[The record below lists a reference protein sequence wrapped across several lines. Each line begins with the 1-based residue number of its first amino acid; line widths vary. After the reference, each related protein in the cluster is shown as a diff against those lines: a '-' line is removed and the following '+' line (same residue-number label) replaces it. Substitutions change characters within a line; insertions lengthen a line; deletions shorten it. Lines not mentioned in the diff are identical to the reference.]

1 MRLTLIISLVLAA
14 GIAAAQKLSMVKEHN
29 FGTISDKVKVSTD
42 ITLRNSGRRTL
53 KIESV
58 KPGCGCT
65 TGVLEKDVLEPGET
79 TVLAI
84 TFDPKGKM
92 SMVRKSITFKSNDV
106 ANPTQVMII
115 KAEITPSWDFV
126 PRRLIFTLTDGVY
139 DLTSSEVKVTNSGDH
154 VLKIYGLAVRD
165 NNITIVGPSELELEP
180 GQEQLYTISVD
191 PAYQPEKSVTP
202 RVVFKTDYNHRRTHR
217 QVPVY
222 LKVKT
227 TVPAAPEP
235 AASEPVAPV
244 PVAPA
249 PVPVAPVPVPVAPVP
264 VDPALVDPAPADID
278 IEATAP

>member
-1 MRLTLIISLVLAA
+1 MRLTLIIFLVLAA
-14 GIAAAQKLSMVKEHN
+14 GTAAAQKLSMVKEHN
-29 FGTISDKVKVSTD
+29 FGKISDKAKVSTE

-53 KIESV
+53 KIEAV

-65 TGVLEKDVLEPGET
+65 TSVLEKDVLEPGET

-92 SMVRKSITFKSNDV
+92 SMVRKSITFISNDV
-106 ANPTQVMII
+106 VNPTQVMII
-115 KAEITPSWDFV
+115 KADITPSWDFV
-126 PRRLIFTLTDGVY
+126 PRRLTFTLTDGVY
-139 DLTSSEVKVTNSGDH
+139 DLTSSEVNVTNSGDH
-154 VLKIYGLAVRD
+154 VLKIYGVGVRD
-165 NNITIVGPSELELEP
+165 TNITIDGPTELELEP

-191 PAYQPEKSVTP
+191 PAYKPEKSVTP

-217 QVPVY
+217 QVPVH

-235 AASEPVAPV
+235 AAPEPAD
-244 PVAPA
+244 PA
-249 PVPVAPVPVPVAPVP
+249 PVDPEPAAPEPADPAP
-264 VDPALVDPAPADID
+264 VDPAPVDPEPADID

>member
-1 MRLTLIISLVLAA
+1 MRLTLIMFLVLAA
-14 GIAAAQKLSMVKEHN
+14 GIAAAQKLSMAKEYN
-29 FGTISDKVKVSTD
+29 FGKISDKEKVATD
-42 ITLRNSGRRTL
+42 ITLRNSGRKTL
-53 KIESV
+53 KIKSV

-92 SMVRKSITFKSNDV
+92 TTVRKSITFTSNDV
-106 ANPTQVMII
+106 VNPTQVMII
-115 KAEITPSWDFV
+115 KADITPSWDFV
-126 PRRLIFTLTDGVY
+126 PRRLTFTLTDGVY
-139 DLTSSEVKVTNSGDH
+139 DLVSSEVKVTNSGDH
-154 VLKIYGLAVRD
+154 VLKIYGIGVRD
-165 NNITIVGPSELELEP
+165 NNITIDGPSECELKP

-217 QVPVY
+217 QVPVH

-227 TVPAAPEP
+227 TVPVAPEP
-235 AASEPVAPV
+235 VAPEPVAPEPVASEPVAPE
-244 PVAPA
+244 PVAPE
-249 PVPVAPVPVPVAPVP
+249 P
-264 VDPALVDPAPADID
+264 VDIG